1 VTARSP
7 GRRPPA
13 DGWQASKP
21 ELTIAA
27 ILVAAGAA
35 GAYAWAGA
43 QVMLLVLGSF
53 ALLALAVLRSLAP
66 PDQAPE
72 PENERWD
79 ELGRS
84 SIVGFWRKRGGL
96 SDATR
101 NRSSYEL
108 ELRLT
113 LQHLLAARLAER
125 HGISLY
131 ADPEAARRLLLPNS
145 GADLG
150 GRPPWSSRGHDQDA
164 QLWYWVDPTRPPA
177 PDQQSRGIP
186 PRTLSA
192 LLDRLEHL

>member
-1 VTARSP
+1 MTARSP

-27 ILVAAGAA
+27 ILVTAGAA

-53 ALLALAVLRSLAP
+53 ALLAIAVLRSLAP

-84 SIVGFWRKRGGL
+84 SIIGFWRKRGGL
-96 SDATR
+96 SDATQ

-108 ELRLT
+108 ELRPT

-131 ADPEAARRLLLPNS
+131 ADPEAARRVLLPNS
-145 GADLG
+145 
-150 GRPPWSSRGHDQDA
+150 RDA

-177 PDQQSRGIP
+177 PDQQRRGIP